1 MFGIDDALLGAAVG
15 GVTGLAS
22 TWWTNE
28 KAAERQSDAQ
38 GFSAQQYATRYQTQV
53 KDLQAAGLNPM
64 LAYAQ
69 SPGSAPQGVA
79 APVQNPADSMS
90 KLTGAL
96 LQAVL
101 NSAQVANVQ
110 ADTENKKATQDLIDA
125 QTGATRASAAQS
137 EAQAR
142 VLDQTV
148 DKIKAEVE
156 NTQTDT
162 ERLKRAVELVYQQTQ
177 TARSQEILNTQNTL
191 YTDYNIDYLKALVSK
206 VVSETKLN
214 QLDIDAAEKF
224 NNMGRE
230 VKEWSPIIE
239 IFKNVMRST
248 RR

>member
-1 MFGIDDALLGAAVG
+1 MFGIDDAILGAAVG

-69 SPGSAPQGVA
+69 SPGSSPTGVA
-79 APVQNPADSMS
+79 APVQNPADSMT

-96 LQAVL
+96 LQAVI
-101 NSAQVANVQ
+101 NSAQTANIQ
-110 ADTENKKATQDLIDA
+110 ADTDNKKASLDLIDA
-125 QTGATRASAAQS
+125 QIGATKSSAAQA
-137 EAQAR
+137 EAQTR
-142 VLDQTV
+142 VLNETV
-148 DKIKAEVE
+148 NKIKAEVE

-162 ERLKRAVELVYQQTQ
+162 ERLKRAVELVYQQANLAFVQ
-177 TARSQEILNTQNTL
+177 QLNTSAQTR
-191 YTDYNIDYLKALVSK
+191 YTEALVRK
-206 VVSETKLN
+206 VVTETHLN

-224 NNMGRE
+224 DNMGRE
-230 VKEWSPIIE
+230 VKQWAPIIE

>member
-1 MFGIDDALLGAAVG
+1 M
-15 GVTGLAS
+15 
-22 TWWTNE
+22 
-28 KAAERQSDAQ
+28 
-38 GFSAQQYATRYQTQV
+38 
-53 KDLQAAGLNPM
+53 
-64 LAYAQ
+64 
-69 SPGSAPQGVA
+69 
-79 APVQNPADSMS
+79 
-90 KLTGAL
+90 L

-110 ADTENKKATQDLIDA
+110 ADTDNKKATQDLIEA

-162 ERLKRAVELVYQQTQ
+162 DRLKRAVELVYQQTR

-214 QLDIDAAEKF
+214 KLDIDAAEKF

-230 VKEWSPIIE
+230 VKEWAPIID

>member
-1 MFGIDDALLGAAVG
+1 MFGIDDALLGGAVG
-15 GVTGLAS
+15 AVTGLAS

-28 KAAERQSDAQ
+28 KADERQADAQ

-53 KDLQAAGLNPM
+53 KDLQSAGLNPM

-110 ADTENKKATQDLIDA
+110 ADTDNKKASLDLIQAQVGATKSSAAQADA
-125 QTGATRASAAQS
+125 QT
-137 EAQAR
+137 R
-142 VLDQTV
+142 VLNESV
-148 DKIKAEVE
+148 NKIKAEVD
-156 NTQTDT
+156 NTKTDT
-162 ERLKRAVELVYQQTQ
+162 ERLEQAVKLVREQTDLTVQQNWTEIAKRD
-177 TARSQEILNTQNTL
+177 
-191 YTDYNIDYLKALVSK
+191 YTRAMIEK

-214 QLDIDAAEKF
+214 KLDIDAAEKLD
-224 NNMGRE
+224 NMGRIF
-230 VKEWSPIIE
+230 KEWGPIIE
-239 IFKNVMRST
+239 MFKFVLRSK
-248 RR
+248 R

>member
-1 MFGIDDALLGAAVG
+1 MFSSGDIFSGATQLVG
-15 GVTGLAS
+15 

-28 KAAERQSDAQ
+28 KAAERQSDANSW
-38 GFSAQQYATRYQTQV
+38 SAQQYATRYQTQV

-69 SPGSAPQGVA
+69 SPGSSPVAQA
-79 APVQNPADSMS
+79 APVQNPFGSAFKAMIESMA
-90 KLTGAL
+90 TTAET
-96 LQAVL
+96 
-101 NSAQVANVQ
+101 ANKV
-110 ADTENKKATQDLIDA
+110 ADTENKKAQEDLINAQVSATKSSAAQADA
-125 QTGATRASAAQS
+125 QT
-137 EAQAR
+137 R

-162 ERLKRAVELVYQQTQ
+162 ERLKRAVELVYQQTR

-214 QLDIDAAEKF
+214 KLDIDAAEKF

-230 VKEWSPIIE
+230 VKEWAPIID

>member
-1 MFGIDDALLGAAVG
+1 MFGIDDALLGGVVG

-28 KAAERQSDAQ
+28 KSAERQSDAQ

-69 SPGSAPQGVA
+69 SPGSSPTGVA

-110 ADTENKKATQDLIDA
+110 ADTENKKAQQDLIEAQVGATNSSAAQADA
-125 QTGATRASAAQS
+125 QT
-137 EAQAR
+137 R
-142 VLDQTV
+142 VLNETV
-148 DKIKAEVE
+148 NKIKAEVE

-162 ERLKRAVELVYQQTQ
+162 ERLKRAVELVYQQANLAFAQQLSTSAQ
-177 TARSQEILNTQNTL
+177 IN
-191 YTDYNIDYLKALVSK
+191 YTEALVRK
-206 VVSETKLN
+206 VVTETHLN

-224 NNMGRE
+224 DNMGRDF
-230 VKEWSPIIE
+230 KQWLPIIE